1 MRNFQRSVALVI
13 LFCHLKVV
21 HLLYLD
27 PDTTL
32 VPACSRASAEEVELA
47 RTSDRVK
54 NTPQKPRTSE
64 DSILIPSSPPPL
76 EGLIIKAPHKR
87 AVRTK
92 SNIEEE
98 VTKCYAETLQNI
110 IRWGS
115 QFKECKANQLE
126 IMKKVKNLVKAV
138 SNIFRKK
145 IDELREEEYELKRN
159 TGPLPNDI
167 SNLIFTQW
175 ENIWIE
181 EIQDISSIWESL
193 IHQDSSNHKKIF
205 SSGIYLITNIFTD
218 LEKHQLVTKES
229 LIFSMNNMNGAKLIS
244 DYAITQFFHVDGLRM
259 EDIYTNFDLK
269 LSLQESPFTGKMQ
282 GLLMFL
288 NQETWKLIEF
298 EYITSQLGIT
308 KIDSHHVPAGFNQ
321 IKFKFGALALS
332 NNKGIADISLVEF
345 LEKLVIYIS
354 QSRFTTQNPREFRTK
369 LIVYKNLYDML
380 RFLMRYTAQETV
392 EKFMKKIQDLN
403 LFEEIY
409 TFEEA
414 IGLLGSITHSYK
426 DREDEFWNKCSQTH
440 KPHPYLMD
448 GNQNRK
454 ISSFVTQDFKDNTKD
469 ICDQEQFN
477 ERINEFD
484 SMIQSSISETLY
496 QNPTN
501 IALSIKK
508 CKEQYA
514 KFYIHWKILLK
525 KQSNGSSFKI
535 FITKFQK
542 FIFTFL
548 TEKAKKHQNYTRLI
562 E

>member
-126 IMKKVKNLVKAV
+126 IMKK
-138 SNIFRKK
+138 
-145 IDELREEEYELKRN
+145 
-159 TGPLPNDI
+159 
-167 SNLIFTQW
+167 W

-282 GLLMFL
+282 GLLMC
-288 NQETWKLIEF
+288 Q
-298 EYITSQLGIT
+298 
-308 KIDSHHVPAGFNQ
+308 
-321 IKFKFGALALS
+321 
-332 NNKGIADISLVEF
+332 
-345 LEKLVIYIS
+345 
-354 QSRFTTQNPREFRTK
+354 
-369 LIVYKNLYDML
+369 
-380 RFLMRYTAQETV
+380 
-392 EKFMKKIQDLN
+392 
-403 LFEEIY
+403 
-409 TFEEA
+409 
-414 IGLLGSITHSYK
+414 
-426 DREDEFWNKCSQTH
+426 
-440 KPHPYLMD
+440 
-448 GNQNRK
+448 
-454 ISSFVTQDFKDNTKD
+454 
-469 ICDQEQFN
+469 
-477 ERINEFD
+477 
-484 SMIQSSISETLY
+484 
-496 QNPTN
+496 
-501 IALSIKK
+501 
-508 CKEQYA
+508 
-514 KFYIHWKILLK
+514 
-525 KQSNGSSFKI
+525 
-535 FITKFQK
+535 
-542 FIFTFL
+542 
-548 TEKAKKHQNYTRLI
+548 
-562 E
+562 